1 MLSLK
6 LGQKIG
12 SGRNLVTFSN
22 KFSLS
27 FDGVNDFV
35 DLANA
40 RGAFDTG
47 AGTISAWVK
56 LNTTLINAPVFK
68 WYVNANNQITII
80 YLQAANQLKFMY
92 KGGGTNT
99 QVVASS
105 SIENDGNFHHV
116 AMTWNTDANEFKAY
130 VDGSQFGTTQTSF
143 GTLSGTPTVFDL
155 GYNRLSGS
163 DFWNGLI
170 DEVSVFNSV
179 KNITDIYNSGTPT
192 DLTGESGLTGYWRM
206 EEGTGTT
213 ITSSTEGA
221 ETGTLTN
228 GTAFSTTVP

>member
-1 MLSLK
+1 MLALK

-12 SGRNLVTFSN
+12 APRNLATFSN

-27 FDGVNDFV
+27 FDGVNDIV
-35 DLANA
+35 DLGTA
-40 RGAFDTG
+40 RNIFDTEE
-47 AGTISAWVK
+47 GTFSAWVK

-80 YLQAANQLKFMY
+80 YLHAANQLKFMY
-92 KGGGTNT
+92 KGAGTNT

-105 SIENDGNFHHV
+105 SIENDGNYHHV
-116 AMTWNTDANEFKAY
+116 AMTWNVDANEFKAY
-130 VDGSQFGTTQTSF
+130 VDGSQFGTTQTTF
-143 GTLSGTPTVFDL
+143 GTLSGTPSNFDL
-155 GYNRLSGS
+155 GHNRLSGS

-170 DEVSVFNSV
+170 DEVSVFTSV

-192 DLTGESGLTGYWRM
+192 DLRGESGLVGYWRM
-206 EEGTGTT
+206 EEGTGVT
-213 ITSSTEGA
+213 ITSLTSGA